1 MIVSSNTMSTWFFLW
16 FWNTKNQKLF
26 LEESKTD
33 VLLHYQTPMQ
43 NQTKK
48 CHTNLWTFLFSLP
61 ISYIFA
67 DVMLSCC
74 DGYYDKDIWHNV
86 KFSDLTKFINLDGR
100 YECPRSNCSKHYK
113 DASSLQRHIRWIWD
127 FPIRNVTRYN

>member
-1 MIVSSNTMSTWFFLW
+1 MHNLEREIFLLTKCQKNSDVNIIFFYD
-16 FWNTKNQKLF
+16 FKNKV
-26 LEESKTD
+26 LEESKTMCSCIIA
-33 VLLHYQTPMQ
+33 Q
-43 NQTKK
+43 KK
-48 CHTNLWTFLFSLP
+48 MSHKFVNFLFSLP

-86 KFSDLTKFINLDGR
+86 KFSDLTKFINLEGR

-113 DASSLQRHIRWIWD
+113 DASSLQRHIR
-127 FPIRNVTRYN
+127 